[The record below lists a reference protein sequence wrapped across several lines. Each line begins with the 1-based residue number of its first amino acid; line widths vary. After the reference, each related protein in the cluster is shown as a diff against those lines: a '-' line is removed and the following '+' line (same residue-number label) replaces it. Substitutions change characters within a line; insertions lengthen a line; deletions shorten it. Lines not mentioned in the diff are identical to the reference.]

1 MSMHRATRFLIDKV
15 DNRLGDV
22 DKEIKFDKT
31 MISGCLGIVALEIIL
46 LALSTLV
53 SFFQIPAIIF
63 AFLCAI
69 AIFIIPVMVKEM
81 KDDPQ
86 PCYKGYQGWTLQN
99 HCSYPAFL
107 IISNA
112 FSCLAFMRFSSL
124 ILAASFDA
132 TAAS

>member
-1 MSMHRATRFLIDKV
+1 MRMHRATRFLTDKV
-15 DNRLGDV
+15 DNRLGYV

-69 AIFIIPVMVKEM
+69 AIFIIPVMVKEL

-86 PCYKGYQGWTLQN
+86 PCYKGCQGWTLQN

>member
-31 MISGCLGIVALEIIL
+31 MISGCLGIVALDIIL
-46 LALSTLV
+46 LALSTQV

-69 AIFIIPVMVKEM
+69 AIFIIPVMVKEL
-81 KDDPQ
+81 KDHPQ
-86 PCYKGYQGWTLQN
+86 PCYKGCQGWTLQN

>member
-1 MSMHRATRFLIDKV
+1 MSMHRTTRFLIDKV

-69 AIFIIPVMVKEM
+69 AIFIIPVMVKEL

-86 PCYKGYQGWTLQN
+86 PCYKGCQGWTLQN
-99 HCSYPAFL
+99 HCSYPAFS

>member
-1 MSMHRATRFLIDKV
+1 MRMHRATRFLTDKV
-15 DNRLGDV
+15 DNRLGYV

-69 AIFIIPVMVKEM
+69 AIFIIPVMVKEL

-86 PCYKGYQGWTLQN
+86 PCYKGCQGWTLQN
-99 HCSYPAFL
+99 HCSYPAFS

>member
-1 MSMHRATRFLIDKV
+1 MSMHRASRFLIDKV

-31 MISGCLGIVALEIIL
+31 MISGCLGIVELEIIL

-53 SFFQIPAIIF
+53 SFLQISAIIF

-69 AIFIIPVMVKEM
+69 AIFIIPVMVKEL

-86 PCYKGYQGWTLQN
+86 PCYKGCQGWTLQN
-99 HCSYPAFL
+99 HCSYPAFS

-112 FSCLAFMRFSSL
+112 FSCLAFMRPSSL
-124 ILAASFDA
+124 ILDASFDA

>member
-1 MSMHRATRFLIDKV
+1 MSMHRTTRFLIDKV

-31 MISGCLGIVALEIIL
+31 IISGCLGIVALEIIL

-53 SFFQIPAIIF
+53 SFLQIPAIIF

-69 AIFIIPVMVKEM
+69 AIFIIPVMVKEL

-86 PCYKGYQGWTLQN
+86 PCYKGCQGWTLQN
-99 HCSYPAFL
+99 HCSYPAFS

-124 ILAASFDA
+124 ILDASFDA

>member
-1 MSMHRATRFLIDKV
+1 MSMHRTTRFLIDKV

-31 MISGCLGIVALEIIL
+31 MISGCLGIVELEIIL

-53 SFFQIPAIIF
+53 SFLQISAIIF

-69 AIFIIPVMVKEM
+69 AIFIIPVMVKEL

-86 PCYKGYQGWTLQN
+86 PCNKDCQGWTLQN

>member
-1 MSMHRATRFLIDKV
+1 MRMHRATRFLTDKV
-15 DNRLGDV
+15 DNRLGYV

-31 MISGCLGIVALEIIL
+31 MISGYLGIVALEIIL
-46 LALSTLV
+46 LSLSTLV

-69 AIFIIPVMVKEM
+69 AIFIIPVMVKEL

-86 PCYKGYQGWTLQN
+86 PCYKGCQGWTLQN

-107 IISNA
+107 IISKA

-132 TAAS
+132 TAAP